1 MILAG
6 IIIGCL
12 LCGAVCYAIMQNKGY
27 EQPTGWFFAGLFLGI
42 IGIIL
47 VLIQP
52 NETTS
57 TSYSQSSTSSRPSY
71 SSSGYGSRSTV
82 VCTACGETNSS
93 SSTHCQKCGSRLN
106 KPSLPILS
114 KEGSWKCKCGAM
126 NYSYE
131 TSCHRCGEKKSNKPA
146 IVKENAPTSPAQVK
160 AMAQKDKTIAEQLE
174 ELKKLKEQDLITEAD
189 FEAKK
194 KQILGI

>member
-1 MILAG
+1 MFLAG
-6 IIIGCL
+6 YIIGCL
-12 LCGAVCYAIMQNKGY
+12 LCGAICYAIMQNKGY

-52 NETTS
+52 KETTS
-57 TSYSQSSTSSRPSY
+57 SSYSQSSTSSRPSY

-106 KPSLPILS
+106 KPSLPILN
-114 KEGSWKCKCGAM
+114 KEGSWKCKCGTM
-126 NYSYE
+126 NYSYQ
-131 TSCHRCGEKKSNKPA
+131 TSCQRCGEKKPFKSANTNEKT
-146 IVKENAPTSPAQVK
+146 PTSPAQVK
-160 AMAQKDKTIAEQLE
+160 AMAQKEKSIAEQLE
-174 ELKKLKEQDLITEAD
+174 ELKKLKDQGLITEAD